1 MTTNKAAKKK
11 IRIMLVEDHILI
23 RMGLVTASQLEPDI
37 ELVAEVEEGEE
48 AVECFR
54 THRPDV
60 VIMDLRLPGMNGI
73 QTINALRQEF
83 GPVVVLVLSTYAA
96 DDDVY
101 RAIQAGASGYLLKD
115 MPLKILVEAIR
126 SVYAG
131 HNYFPPGISDRL
143 AERLRQ
149 AVPTD
154 RELIVLQKIAKGMS
168 NKEIGSELGITEG
181 TVKAHVTNILSK
193 LHAADRTQAVTTAIK
208 RGIIHIE

>member
-1 MTTNKAAKKK
+1 MTATKPKKK

-48 AVECFR
+48 AVEAFR

-60 VIMDLRLPGMNGI
+60 VIMDLRLPGMDGI
-73 QTINALRQEF
+73 QTINALRKEF

-115 MPLKILVEAIR
+115 MPLKTLVEAIR
-126 SVYAG
+126 AVYAG
-131 HNYFPPGISDRL
+131 QNYFPPCISDRL

-149 AVPTD
+149 TVPTD
-154 RELIVLQKIAKGMS
+154 RELLVLQKIAKGMS
-168 NKEIGSELGITEG
+168 NKEIGNELGITEG

-208 RGIIHIE
+208 RGIIHID

>member
-1 MTTNKAAKKK
+1 MTNKPKKK

-48 AVECFR
+48 AVESFR

-60 VIMDLRLPGMNGI
+60 VIMDLRLPGMDGI
-73 QTINALRQEF
+73 QTITALRKEF

-101 RAIQAGASGYLLKD
+101 RAIQAGASGYLMKD
-115 MPLKILVEAIR
+115 MPLKTLVEAIR
-126 SVYAG
+126 AVYAG
-131 HNYFPPGISDRL
+131 QNYFPPGISDRL

-149 AVPTD
+149 SVPTD
-154 RELIVLQKIAKGMS
+154 RELLVLQKIAKGMS
-168 NKEIGSELGITEG
+168 NKEIGNELGITEG

-208 RGIIHIE
+208 RGIIHID

>member
-1 MTTNKAAKKK
+1 MTNKPKKK

-48 AVECFR
+48 AVESFR

-60 VIMDLRLPGMNGI
+60 VIMDLRLPGMDGI
-73 QTINALRQEF
+73 QTITALRKEF

-101 RAIQAGASGYLLKD
+101 RAIQAGASGYLMKD
-115 MPLKILVEAIR
+115 MPLKTLVEAIR
-126 SVYAG
+126 AVYAG
-131 HNYFPPGISDRL
+131 QNYFPPGISDRL

-149 AVPTD
+149 SVPTD
-154 RELIVLQKIAKGMS
+154 RELLVLQKIAKGMS
-168 NKEIGSELGITEG
+168 NKEIGNELGITEG

-193 LHAADRTQAVTTAIK
+193 LHAADRTQAVTTAIT
-208 RGIIHIE
+208 RGIIHID

>member
-1 MTTNKAAKKK
+1 MTNKTKKK

-60 VIMDLRLPGMNGI
+60 VIMDLRLPGMDGI
-73 QTINALRQEF
+73 QTITALRKEF

-101 RAIQAGASGYLLKD
+101 RAIQAGASGYLMKD
-115 MPLKILVEAIR
+115 MPLKTLVEAIR
-126 SVYAG
+126 AVYAG
-131 HNYFPPGISDRL
+131 QNYFPPGISDRL

-149 AVPTD
+149 SVPTD
-154 RELIVLQKIAKGMS
+154 RELLVLQKIAKGMS
-168 NKEIGSELGITEG
+168 NKEIGNELGITEG

>member
-1 MTTNKAAKKK
+1 MTTKPKKK

-48 AVECFR
+48 AVEAYR
-54 THRPDV
+54 THRPDL
-60 VIMDLRLPGMNGI
+60 VIMDLRLPGMDGI
-73 QTINALRQEF
+73 QTINALRKEF

-115 MPLKILVEAIR
+115 MPLKVLVEAIR
-126 SVYAG
+126 TVHG
-131 HNYFPPGISDRL
+131 GQNYFPPGISDRL

-149 AVPTD
+149 SVPTD
-154 RELIVLQKIAKGMS
+154 RELLVLQKIAKGMS
-168 NKEIGSELGITEG
+168 NKEIGNELGITEG

-208 RGIIHIE
+208 RGIIHID

>member
-1 MTTNKAAKKK
+1 MITKPKKK

-48 AVECFR
+48 AVEAYR
-54 THRPDV
+54 THRPDL
-60 VIMDLRLPGMNGI
+60 VIMDLRLPGMDGI
-73 QTINALRQEF
+73 QTINALRKEF

-115 MPLKILVEAIR
+115 MPLKVLVEAIR
-126 SVYAG
+126 TVHG
-131 HNYFPPGISDRL
+131 GQNYFPPGISDRL

-149 AVPTD
+149 SVPTD
-154 RELIVLQKIAKGMS
+154 RELLVLQKIAKGMS
-168 NKEIGSELGITEG
+168 NKEIGNELGITEG

-208 RGIIHIE
+208 RGIIHID

>member
-1 MTTNKAAKKK
+1 MINRTKKK

-54 THRPDV
+54 THRPDL
-60 VIMDLRLPGMNGI
+60 VIMDLRLPGMDGI
-73 QTINALRQEF
+73 QTITALRQAF
-83 GPVVVLVLSTYAA
+83 GPVLVLVLSTYAA

-126 SVYAG
+126 SVHAG
-131 HNYFPPGISDRL
+131 HNYFPPAISDRL
-143 AERLRQ
+143 AERFRQ

-154 RELIVLQKIAKGMS
+154 RELLVLQKIAKGMS

>member
-1 MTTNKAAKKK
+1 MTNKAKKK

-48 AVECFR
+48 AVECYR
-54 THRPDV
+54 KHQPDV
-60 VIMDLRLPGMNGI
+60 VIMDLRLPGMDGI

-83 GPVVVLVLSTYAA
+83 GTVLVLVLSTYAA

-126 SVYAG
+126 SVHAG
-131 HNYFPPGISDRL
+131 HNYFPPGISERM

-168 NKEIGSELGITEG
+168 NKEIGNELGITEG
-181 TVKAHVTNILSK
+181 TVKAHVTNILNK

>member
-1 MTTNKAAKKK
+1 MTIKAKKK
-11 IRIMLVEDHILI
+11 IRVMLVEDHILI

-48 AVECFR
+48 AVECYR
-54 THRPDV
+54 THRPDI
-60 VIMDLRLPGMNGI
+60 VIMDLRLPGMDGI
-73 QTINALRQEF
+73 QTITALRQEF

-101 RAIQAGASGYLLKD
+101 RAIQAGASGYVLKD
-115 MPLKILVEAIR
+115 MPLKSVVEAIR
-126 SVYAG
+126 AVHGGQS
-131 HNYFPPGISDRL
+131 YFPPGISDRL

-154 RELIVLQKIAKGMS
+154 RELLVLQKIAKGMS

-181 TVKAHVTNILSK
+181 TVKAHVTNILAK

-208 RGIIHIE
+208 RGIIHID

>member
-1 MTTNKAAKKK
+1 
-11 IRIMLVEDHILI
+11 MLVEDHILI

-48 AVECFR
+48 AVECYR
-54 THRPDV
+54 VHRPDM
-60 VIMDLRLPGMNGI
+60 VIMDLRLPGMDGI

-115 MPLKILVEAIR
+115 MPLKTLVEAIR
-126 SVYAG
+126 SVHAG

-168 NKEIGSELGITEG
+168 NKEIGNELGITEG

-193 LHAADRTQAVTTAIK
+193 LHAADRTQAVTTAIR
-208 RGIIHIE
+208 RGIIHID

>member
-1 MTTNKAAKKK
+1 MSNRAKK
-11 IRIMLVEDHILI
+11 IRVMLVEDHILI

-48 AVECFR
+48 AVEAYR
-54 THRPDV
+54 THRPDL
-60 VIMDLRLPGMNGI
+60 VIMDLRLPGMDGI
-73 QTINALRQEF
+73 QTITALRREF

-101 RAIQAGASGYLLKD
+101 RAIQAGAAGYLLKD
-115 MPLKILVEAIR
+115 MPLNTLVEAIR
-126 SVYAG
+126 SGSSRAK
-131 HNYFPPGISDRL
+131 YFPPGISDRL

-168 NKEIGSELGITEG
+168 NKEIGNELGITEG
-181 TVKAHVTNILSK
+181 TVKAHVTNILNK
-193 LHAADRTQAVTTAIK
+193 LHAADRTQAVPTAIK
-208 RGIIHIE
+208 RGIIHLAC

>member
-1 MTTNKAAKKK
+1 MTPKPKKK

-48 AVECFR
+48 AVEAYR
-54 THRPDV
+54 THRPDL
-60 VIMDLRLPGMNGI
+60 VIMDLRLPGMDGI
-73 QTINALRQEF
+73 QTINALRREF

-115 MPLKILVEAIR
+115 MPLKTLVEAIR
-126 SVYAG
+126 TVHAG
-131 HNYFPPGISDRL
+131 QNYFPPGISDRL

-149 AVPTD
+149 SVPTD
-154 RELIVLQKIAKGMS
+154 RELLVLQKIAKGMS
-168 NKEIGSELGITEG
+168 NKEIGNELGITEG

-193 LHAADRTQAVTTAIK
+193 LHASDRTQAVTTAIK
-208 RGIIHIE
+208 RGIIHID

>member
-1 MTTNKAAKKK
+1 MSTKAKKK

-37 ELVAEVEEGEE
+37 ELVADVEVGED
-48 AVECFR
+48 AVECYR

-60 VIMDLRLPGMNGI
+60 VIMDLRLPGMDGI
-73 QTINALRQEF
+73 QTITALRQEY
-83 GPVVVLVLSTYAA
+83 GPVVVLVMSTYAA

-101 RAIQAGASGYLLKD
+101 RAIQAGASGYILKD
-115 MPLKILVEAIR
+115 MPLKSLVEAIR
-126 SVYAG
+126 AVHAG
-131 HNYFPPGISDRL
+131 QSYFPPGISDRL

-154 RELIVLQKIAKGMS
+154 RELLVLQKIAKGMS
-168 NKEIGSELGITEG
+168 NKEIGNELGITEG

-208 RGIIHIE
+208 RGMIHID

>member
-1 MTTNKAAKKK
+1 MTTKPKKK

-48 AVECFR
+48 AVEAYR
-54 THRPDV
+54 THRPDL
-60 VIMDLRLPGMNGI
+60 VIMDLRLPGMDGI
-73 QTINALRQEF
+73 QTINALRREF

-115 MPLKILVEAIR
+115 MPLKVLVEAIR
-126 SVYAG
+126 TVHG
-131 HNYFPPGISDRL
+131 GQNYFPPGISDRL

-149 AVPTD
+149 SVPTD
-154 RELIVLQKIAKGMS
+154 RELLVLQKIAKGMS
-168 NKEIGSELGITEG
+168 NKEIGNELGITEG

-208 RGIIHIE
+208 RGIIHID

>member
-1 MTTNKAAKKK
+1 MTINKAAKKK

-54 THRPDV
+54 THRPDM
-60 VIMDLRLPGMNGI
+60 VIMDLRLPGMDGI

-126 SVYAG
+126 SVHAG

>member
-1 MTTNKAAKKK
+1 MSNRAKK
-11 IRIMLVEDHILI
+11 IRVMLVEDHILI
-23 RMGLVTASQLEPDI
+23 RMGLVTASQLVPDI

-48 AVECFR
+48 AVECYR
-54 THRPDV
+54 THRPDI
-60 VIMDLRLPGMNGI
+60 VIMDLRLPGMDGV
-73 QTINALRQEF
+73 QTIVALRKEF
-83 GPVVVLVLSTYAA
+83 GNVQVLVLSTYAA

-115 MPLKILVEAIR
+115 MPLNTLVEAIR
-126 SVYAG
+126 SVSSG

-168 NKEIGSELGITEG
+168 NKEIGNELGITEG
-181 TVKAHVTNILSK
+181 TVKAHVTNILNK

-208 RGIIHIE
+208 RGIIHLD

>member
-1 MTTNKAAKKK
+1 MTNRAKKK

-37 ELVAEVEEGEE
+37 ELVAEVEVGEE
-48 AVECFR
+48 AVECYR

-60 VIMDLRLPGMNGI
+60 VIMDLRLPGMDGI
-73 QTINALRQEF
+73 QTMSALRQEF
-83 GPVVVLVLSTYAA
+83 GAVVVLVLSTYAA

-126 SVYAG
+126 SVHAG
-131 HNYFPPGISDRL
+131 HKYFPPDISARL
-143 AERLRQ
+143 AERLNQ

-154 RELIVLQKIAKGMS
+154 RELLVLQKIAKGMS
-168 NKEIGSELGITEG
+168 NKEIGNELGITEG

-193 LHAADRTQAVTTAIK
+193 LHAADRTQAVTTAIR
-208 RGIIHIE
+208 RGIIHID

>member
-1 MTTNKAAKKK
+1 MTNKTKKK

-23 RMGLVTASQLEPDI
+23 RMGLVTASQLETDI

-60 VIMDLRLPGMNGI
+60 VIMDIRLPGMDGI
-73 QTINALRQEF
+73 KTITALREEF

-115 MPLKILVEAIR
+115 MPLKTLVEAIR
-126 SVYAG
+126 VVHAG
-131 HNYFPPGISDRL
+131 QNYFPPGISDRL

-149 AVPTD
+149 TAPTD

-168 NKEIGSELGITEG
+168 NKEIGNELGITEG

-208 RGIIHIE
+208 RGLIHIE

>member
-1 MTTNKAAKKK
+1 M
-11 IRIMLVEDHILI
+11 
-23 RMGLVTASQLEPDI
+23 
-37 ELVAEVEEGEE
+37 
-48 AVECFR
+48 
-54 THRPDV
+54 
-60 VIMDLRLPGMNGI
+60 
-73 QTINALRQEF
+73 
-83 GPVVVLVLSTYAA
+83 VVLVLSTYAA

-115 MPLKILVEAIR
+115 MPLKMLVEAIR
-126 SVYAG
+126 SVHAG

-168 NKEIGSELGITEG
+168 NKEIGNELGITEG

-208 RGIIHIE
+208 RGIIHLD

>member
-1 MTTNKAAKKK
+1 
-11 IRIMLVEDHILI
+11 MLVEDHILI

-48 AVECFR
+48 AVECYR
-54 THRPDV
+54 LHRPDM
-60 VIMDLRLPGMNGI
+60 VIMDLRLPGMDGI

-115 MPLKILVEAIR
+115 MPLKTLVEAIR
-126 SVYAG
+126 SVHAG

>member
-1 MTTNKAAKKK
+1 MTNKAGKK

-48 AVECFR
+48 AVECYR

-60 VIMDLRLPGMNGI
+60 VIMDLRLPGMDGV
-73 QTINALRQEF
+73 QTISALRREF
-83 GPVVVLVLSTYAA
+83 GSVVVLVLSTYAA

-101 RAIQAGASGYLLKD
+101 RAIQAGAAGYLLKD
-115 MPLKILVEAIR
+115 MPLKTLVEAIR

-131 HNYFPPGISDRL
+131 HNYFPPGISARL
-143 AERLRQ
+143 ADRLRQ

-168 NKEIGSELGITEG
+168 NKEIGAELGITEG

-208 RGIIHIE
+208 RGMIHID

>member
-1 MTTNKAAKKK
+1 MITKPKKK

-48 AVECFR
+48 AVEAYR
-54 THRPDV
+54 THRPDL
-60 VIMDLRLPGMNGI
+60 VIMDLRLPGMDGI
-73 QTINALRQEF
+73 QTINALRREF
-83 GPVVVLVLSTYAA
+83 GPVLVLVLSTYAA

-115 MPLKILVEAIR
+115 MPLKVLVEAIR
-126 SVYAG
+126 TVHG
-131 HNYFPPGISDRL
+131 GQNYFPPGISDRL

-149 AVPTD
+149 SVPTD
-154 RELIVLQKIAKGMS
+154 RELLVLQKIAKGMS
-168 NKEIGSELGITEG
+168 NKEIGNELGITEG

>member
-1 MTTNKAAKKK
+1 MSTKAKKK

-37 ELVAEVEEGEE
+37 ELVADVEVGEE
-48 AVECFR
+48 AVECYR

-60 VIMDLRLPGMNGI
+60 VIMDLRLPGMDGI
-73 QTINALRQEF
+73 QTITALRQEF
-83 GPVVVLVLSTYAA
+83 GSVVVLVMSTYAV

-101 RAIQAGASGYLLKD
+101 RAIQVGASGYILKD
-115 MPLKILVEAIR
+115 MPLKSLVEAIR
-126 SVYAG
+126 AVNAG
-131 HNYFPPGISDRL
+131 QSYFPPGISDRL

-154 RELIVLQKIAKGMS
+154 RELLVLQKIAKGMS

-208 RGIIHIE
+208 RGMIHID

>member
-1 MTTNKAAKKK
+1 MTNNKAAKKK

-54 THRPDV
+54 THRPDM
-60 VIMDLRLPGMNGI
+60 VIMDLRLPGMDGI
-73 QTINALRQEF
+73 QTINALRHEF

-126 SVYAG
+126 SVHAG

>member
-1 MTTNKAAKKK
+1 MTPKPKKK

-48 AVECFR
+48 AVEAYR
-54 THRPDV
+54 THRPDL
-60 VIMDLRLPGMNGI
+60 VIMDLRLPGMDGI
-73 QTINALRQEF
+73 QTINALRREF
-83 GPVVVLVLSTYAA
+83 GPVLFLVLSTYAA

-115 MPLKILVEAIR
+115 MPLKTLVEAIR
-126 SVYAG
+126 TVHAG
-131 HNYFPPGISDRL
+131 QNYFPPGISDRL

-149 AVPTD
+149 SVPTD
-154 RELIVLQKIAKGMS
+154 RELLVLQKIAKGMS
-168 NKEIGSELGITEG
+168 NKEIGNELGITEG
-181 TVKAHVTNILSK
+181 TVKAHVTNILSN

-208 RGIIHIE
+208 RGIIHID